1 MENFNIGGAKMAV
14 KCADLSEYS
23 WEVNGKTV
31 R

>member
-14 KCADLSEYS
+14 KCADLSEHS
-23 WEVNGKTV
+23 WGVNGKTV

>member
-14 KCADLSEYS
+14 KCADLPEHS
-23 WEVNGKTV
+23 WGVNGKTV